1 MFKYQESDIKRL
13 LKCFQSLDI
22 DHSNAINVDE
32 LKIPLIGLGFADTV
46 DEVKDLVDKYDS
58 DGSGEIE
65 FEEFL
70 HIIQDL

>member
-1 MFKYQESDIKRL
+1 MFKYQEADIKRL

-46 DEVKDLVDKYDS
+46 HEVK
-58 DGSGEIE
+58 
-65 FEEFL
+65 
-70 HIIQDL
+70 